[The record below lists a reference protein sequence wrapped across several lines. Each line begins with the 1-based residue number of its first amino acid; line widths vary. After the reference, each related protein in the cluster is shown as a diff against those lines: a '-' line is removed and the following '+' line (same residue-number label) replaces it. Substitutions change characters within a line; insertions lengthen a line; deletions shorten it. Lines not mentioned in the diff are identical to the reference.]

1 MTRAPKQLSLI
12 DATLLVMGGIIGVGI
27 FFKPAGVAA
36 LLPEPGPYFGMW
48 ILGTLAALAGAMT
61 FAELAGTL
69 PRSGGWFVFIHKGFG
84 PLAAFLF
91 AWIVLLVISTGAC
104 AGVADFCAQQWWK
117 LLAPDHTPSFV
128 ERRGLAGALIV
139 GVSACAWR
147 GMRSGILLQNLCM
160 LAKLVALAVFIIAG
174 LALFEGPSQQP
185 LPSITP
191 TAPLAGR
198 MISAT
203 LPVLFT
209 FGGWQ
214 LITYIAPHVKDA
226 PRNLPRAIIMG
237 VVGVSVIY
245 LALNAAYVRVL
256 GLGGVAASANA
267 PAELARITLG
277 AKGEAFLTAAMGVSA
292 LGFLVATL
300 VTTPGIYVAM
310 ARMGLF
316 FQGAGKVHSASGAPR
331 VALAIQ
337 ASLCCVYLW
346 VSEDVIG
353 RLGDS
358 VVFAEWIFHGLT
370 GLALLRLRRLR
381 PDLPRP
387 FRSPLYPL
395 FPVAYALMAAGVV
408 FGNLRTSEW
417 EVTGLGLVVLAAGA
431 LVYIPWRR
439 MFAGETAHKGEG
451 SE

>member
-1 MTRAPKQLSLI
+1 MSRAPKQLSLF

-27 FFKPAGVAA
+27 FFMPGKVAA
-36 LLPEPGPYFGMW
+36 LLPEAGPYFGMW
-48 ILGTLAALAGAMT
+48 ILGALAALAGAMT

-69 PRSGGWFVFIHKGFG
+69 PKSGGWFVFIHTGFG

-104 AGVADFCAQQWWK
+104 AIVADFCAQQWWT
-117 LLAPDHTPSFV
+117 LLAPEHEPSFA
-128 ERRGLAGALIV
+128 ERRGLAGALIL

-147 GMRSGILLQNLCM
+147 GMRSGVLLQNLCM

-174 LALFEGPSQQP
+174 LAFFQGPALQP
-185 LPSITP
+185 LPSSVPAT
-191 TAPLAGR
+191 PLAGR

-237 VVGVSVIY
+237 VVGVSVVY

-256 GLGGVAASANA
+256 GMGGLADSANA
-267 PAELARITLG
+267 PAELALITLG
-277 AKGEAFLTAAMGVSA
+277 PGGQAFLTAAMGVSA

-316 FQGAGKVHSASGAPR
+316 FQAAGRVHAASGAPR
-331 VALAIQ
+331 VALTIQ
-337 ASLCCVYLW
+337 AGLCCVYLC
-346 VSEDVIG
+346 VSADVID
-353 RLGDS
+353 RLGHS

-395 FPVAYALMAAGVV
+395 FPLLYVLMASGVV
-408 FGNLRTSEW
+408 LGNLLTSPTG
-417 EVTGLGLVVLAAGA
+417 VTGLGLGLLALGA
-431 LVYIPWRR
+431 LVYLPWRR
-439 MFAGETAHKGEG
+439 MFVGQVAPPDGGPR
-451 SE
+451 

>member
-1 MTRAPKQLSLI
+1 MTDDAKQLSLI

-27 FFKPAGVAA
+27 FFKPQGVAT
-36 LLPEPGPYFGMW
+36 LLPEAGPYFSLW
-48 ILGTLAALAGAMT
+48 ILGALAALAGAMT

-69 PRSGGWFVFIHKGFG
+69 PKSGGWFVFIRTGFG

-104 AGVADFCAQQWWK
+104 AGVADFCAQQWWT
-117 LLAPDHTPSFV
+117 LFAPQHEPSFV
-128 ERRGLAGALIV
+128 ERRGLAGLLIL

-147 GMRSGILLQNLCM
+147 GMRSGVLLQNLCM
-160 LAKLVALAVFIIAG
+160 LAKLVALAVFVVAG
-174 LALFEGPSQQP
+174 LALFEGPAMQP
-185 LPSITP
+185 LPTLTP
-191 TAPLAGR
+191 STPLGSR

-214 LITYIAPHVKDA
+214 LITYIAPHVRDA
-226 PRNLPRAIIMG
+226 PRNLPRAIVLG
-237 VVGVSVIY
+237 VVGVSVVY

-256 GLGGVAASANA
+256 GMGGVSDSTNA

-277 AKGEAFLTAAMGVSA
+277 PRGEAFLTAAMGISA

-310 ARMGLF
+310 AREGLF
-316 FQGAGKVHSASGAPR
+316 FKAAGSVHASSGAPR

-337 ASLCCVYLW
+337 ASLCFVYLW

-370 GLALLRLRRLR
+370 GVALLRLRRNR

-387 FRSPLYPL
+387 FRSPGYPL
-395 FPVAYALMAAGVV
+395 FPVAYSLMATAVV
-408 FGNLRTSEW
+408 VGNLWTSEW
-417 EVTGLGLVVLAAGA
+417 DVTGLGLGVLAAGA
-431 LVYIPWRR
+431 LVYMPWRT
-439 MFAGETAHKGEG
+439 MFAVPPGETP
-451 SE
+451 